1 MNPAVQ
7 NIPEKQPPTIDPA
20 AEIEARDRRRRV
32 EQALAGLPAPDR
44 RVINLRFGFDGPPLT
59 LREIGWLLQVTAERV
74 RQIQARAV
82 RRLRRS
88 ARTTGLGDYA
98 PKQEEG

>member
-1 MNPAVQ
+1 VNPAVQ

-59 LREIGWLLQVTAERV
+59 LRETATLLQVTAERV